1 MKERPILFSTE
12 MVRAIL
18 DGRKTQTRR
27 IMKCQPERI
36 PEKSEM
42 GQPGFWIP
50 FNAAQT
56 MVRNEEMAWACPYG
70 GKGDHLWVRE
80 TFCFKYDWNTDA
92 PAKPEAFY
100 YRADDEPHDTTHIK
114 WVPSI
119 HMPRR
124 ASRITLEI
132 TNVKVERLNDISED
146 DAIEEGIYSWHDSGE
161 ELYKHYG
168 KGHGVISPKKSFETL
183 WESIN
188 GSGSWEKNPWVWV
201 IEFRRGK

>member
-132 TNVKVERLNDISED
+132 TNVKVERLNDISEKD
-146 DAIEEGIYSWHDSGE
+146 VCSEGSSIAVSRGNGTCDYRLHF
-161 ELYKHYG
+161 KQ
-168 KGHGVISPKKSFETL
+168 L

-188 GSGSWEKNPWVWV
+188 GSGSWDENPWVWV